1 MILFLA
7 HINFV
12 GKCNP
17 HHFCSFVE
25 PISMVLHND
34 CCPIFQNLT
43 FGKMLTDSL
52 FYFRFVSV
60 LFYGF
65 STSPLK
71 IKKKGYPFTCDFLQ
85 ESLHQRFQSVD
96 DNWYSIQKSH
106 LYIMP
111 LLIFE
116 TLFVLLMGYLINC
129 CFLGYILFV
138 VLVMGLNAVFH

>member
-1 MILFLA
+1 MILFRA

-17 HHFCSFVE
+17 PHFCSFVE
-25 PISMVLHND
+25 QSSMILHND

-43 FGKMLTDSL
+43 FGEMLTDSL

-71 IKKKGYPFTCDFLQ
+71 RKKKKGYPFTCDFLQ

-96 DNWYSIQKSH
+96 DN
-106 LYIMP
+106 
-111 LLIFE
+111 
-116 TLFVLLMGYLINC
+116 
-129 CFLGYILFV
+129 
-138 VLVMGLNAVFH
+138 